1 MWKRRKDDT
10 PTNSAPEPT
19 PRSAA
24 GPSGAQPAPPPAVMA
39 PRVSRTEATIG
50 KTVVIKGDL
59 TGEEDVHLDGQIT
72 EGSVSLPNHR
82 LTVGKSGKVRASI
95 TAHEVD
101 IHGTVNGNIEAKEK
115 IIIRAAANLV
125 GNLKSAS
132 ITIEDGAYFK
142 GSIDIVRP
150 TPARTPTPP
159 APPIPPRPQQQ
170 PPASNVPVQGGK
182 PPQSGGPRN

>member
-1 MWKRRKDDT
+1 MWKRRKDET
-10 PTNSAPEPT
+10 SIENAPEPT
-19 PRSAA
+19 PRSGIGSA
-24 GPSGAQPAPPPAVMA
+24 GAQPAPPPAAMA

-72 EGSVSLPNHR
+72 EGSVGLPNNR
-82 LTVGKSGKVRASI
+82 LTVGKSGKVKASI
-95 TAHEVD
+95 RAHEVD
-101 IHGTVNGNIEAKEK
+101 IHGTVNGNIEATEK

-132 ITIEDGAYFK
+132 ISIEDGAYFK

-150 TPARTPTPP
+150 TPAKAPTPP
-159 APPIPPRPQQQ
+159 APPRPQQQ
-170 PPASNVPVQGGK
+170 APATNAPTQGVK
-182 PPQSGGPRN
+182 PPQPGGPRS